1 MDENYIFN
9 QEIAANNF
17 VSSYMIHSLEEGIIE
32 KIFIDVRVKPYII
45 RKHLFNSPG
54 DKVRAF
60 KQGSDAIG
68 NIQMMFP
75 TQELQIE
82 MMSSI
87 NNLIQIQLQ

>member
-17 VSSYMIHSLEEGIIE
+17 VSSYLYADKTIE
-32 KIFIDVRVKPYII
+32 KIFIDERVKPHII
-45 RKHLFNSPG
+45 QKHLFNSPG